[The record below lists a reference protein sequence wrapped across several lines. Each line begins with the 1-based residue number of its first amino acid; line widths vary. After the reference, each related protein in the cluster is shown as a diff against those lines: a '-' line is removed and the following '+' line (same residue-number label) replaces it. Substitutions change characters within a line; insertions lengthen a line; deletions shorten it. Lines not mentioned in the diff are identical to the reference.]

1 MSFSFRYATI
11 YQLSCVPHLPN
22 QELTMKQAQKEMLLW
37 KPLSDYGQDSI
48 YSITP
53 PTVPK
58 ESKRIYDA
66 CCRVVHC
73 GPRPPLECD
82 IELYDQYNKV
92 DVSLEY

>member
-1 MSFSFRYATI
+1 M
-11 YQLSCVPHLPN
+11 PHPPY
-22 QELTMKQAQKEMLLW
+22 QELTMKQAQKETLLW
-37 KPLSDYGQDSI
+37 EPLSNYGEDSI
-48 YSITP
+48 FSITP
-53 PTVPK
+53 PTVPE

-73 GPRPPLECD
+73 GPRAPLECD